1 MLFSGVRLEACEVV
15 EEAQRRGVEL
25 SGGRGDDRHEPV
37 VLSLKP
43 VVVLGHLG
51 AVGPVGRVL
60 VAGVLGAPPA
70 DRMHDGEVK
79 RQAGGA
85 RRGGWVQQRSI
96 VPGGCRHGDEG
107 VRLFAPCRRLVRQAM
122 SCGGDDFHTGDVGRC
137 VGEEA
142 LPDLMAPH
150 ERGPFRTNL

>member
-1 MLFSGVRLEACEVV
+1 MFSGVRLEACEVV

-60 VAGVLGAPPA
+60 VAGVLGAST
-70 DRMHDGEVK
+70 
-79 RQAGGA
+79 RQAF
-85 RRGGWVQQRSI
+85 VYKTQN
-96 VPGGCRHGDEG
+96 
-107 VRLFAPCRRLVRQAM
+107 LF
-122 SCGGDDFHTGDVGRC
+122 RC
-137 VGEEA
+137 LICKSG
-142 LPDLMAPH
+142 
-150 ERGPFRTNL
+150 